1 MTGCKSW
8 CTLLSKLWTDLYR
21 SGLTWPDLCRSGI
34 YVAQEVMKHAW
45 NNVQSVLSPP
55 LEWPGPCHIQ
65 TRPASLCRLPNCR
78 RQQIKKGKK
87 KNVNQVSKAEW
98 AQIRW
103 GMRASTALPCL
114 AVCHNQS
121 ILGVVTRSWI
131 IDSCRQLTAY
141 VTADSVKHHTVQWSG
156 TAASEAGV
164 DIHSVR
170 TQVIIVVHGN
180 ADKTRQQFVLVLER

>member
-8 CTLLSKLWTDLYR
+8 CTLLSKLWTDLCR
-21 SGLTWPDLCRSGI
+21 SGLYGAR
-34 YVAQEVMKHAW
+34 EVMKRAW
-45 NNVQSVLSPP
+45 NTAPI
-55 LEWPGPCHIQ
+55 EWPGPFYVQ
-65 TRPASLCRLPNCR
+65 TRPASLCWLPNCR
-78 RQQIKKGKK
+78 WQQIKKKK
-87 KNVNQVSKAEW
+87 IENQVSKAAR

-141 VTADSVKHHTVQWSG
+141 ATADSVKHHTVQCSG

-164 DIHSVR
+164 DIHSAR
-170 TQVIIVVHGN
+170 TQVIVIVHGN
-180 ADKTRQQFVLVLER
+180 ADKTRQQFVFGNLEFFPDMIVGNYGVIIL